1 MISIIHHVLQGL
13 FWMLTGR
20 PLLVCSCLN
29 VEISAVLELSILL
42 EFAQFAQTY
51 ADLVISNHRT
61 VLLVTEDL
69 RWTSKQ
75 WLVLHLKTI
84 LNQLVPQVMC
94 FWIKSQLEYMMN
106 AFPVI
111 QDAKL
116 VLVQDPS
123 NAPNVSLDFGELTI
137 LHHLFL
143 NADKT
148 ALLLQS

>member
-1 MISIIHHVLQGL
+1 
-13 FWMLTGR
+13 
-20 PLLVCSCLN
+20 
-29 VEISAVLELSILL
+29 
-42 EFAQFAQTY
+42 
-51 ADLVISNHRT
+51 
-61 VLLVTEDL
+61 
-69 RWTSKQ
+69 
-75 WLVLHLKTI
+75 
-84 LNQLVPQVMC
+84 
-94 FWIKSQLEYMMN
+94 MMN